1 VNRLPDFF
9 PTKIHL
15 RRFMNKYHSDKTF
28 QKAFHALEYGTA
40 QIDEYIARYLKPGD
54 ENFVVIQILGDE
66 GSRKSGVGQY
76 LASKYQRIKAA
87 EDFSAEQIAMHWPE
101 FPPLIPLS
109 KPGWFALLD
118 EQTRTHGTG
127 SNRIRDDILNMKETL
142 RQAEVSMIFISPTE
156 KIFSVE
162 DVHLTIEIVG
172 YDGKYVLCFYKA
184 RSEIYLGSFVLTLEW
199 NNPVWLDYM
208 ARQKRKYVEDAK
220 NLNFKKSDYEAVA
233 LEVMANPKFQACTKV
248 RERKL
253 VLEELRP
260 NLTIEE
266 KKLIITKIGMIEA
279 GNA

>member
-1 VNRLPDFF
+1 MPDFF
-9 PTKIHL
+9 PTRIHL
-15 RRFMNKYHSDKTF
+15 RRFLNKYHSDDTF
-28 QKAFHALEYGTA
+28 KQAFHALEWGTG
-40 QIDEYIARYLKPGD
+40 QIDEYVARYLKPGD

-66 GSRKSGVGQY
+66 GSRKSGVGQF
-76 LASKYQRIKAA
+76 LAQKYQRIK
-87 EDFSAEQIAMHWPE
+87 SADEFTAGQIAMHWAE
-101 FPPLIPLS
+101 FPELVRTGR
-109 KPGWFALLD
+109 PGWFALLD
-118 EQTRTHGTG
+118 EQTIVHGTG

-156 KIFSVE
+156 KIFTEE

-184 RSEIYLGSFVLTLEW
+184 RSRIYLGSFVLTLEW

-208 ARQKRKYVEDAK
+208 ARQKRQFVLAAQ
-220 NLNFKKSDYEAVA
+220 NLEFKKTDYDA
-233 LEVMANPKFQACTKV
+233 LAEEVMLDPRFLACTLR

-266 KKLIITKIGMIEA
+266 KRLLLTKIDMKEK